1 MADFDISAVVGKNR
15 AQTTRRCEIT
25 KDVDF
30 ADIATGLAAG
40 ETAIFMTTPK
50 NFVYEGCDA
59 FLLEAEGATGT
70 LDIGTEA
77 DTDGLLDGGNAN
89 GTAGTSIAKAGTEA
103 IVAGTF
109 MSSTALVLAIA
120 AAQPTLDSA
129 RVRVVVRG
137 YIIEDL
143 S

>member
-1 MADFDISAVVGKNR
+1 MADFDITDVVGKNR
-15 AQTTRRCEIT
+15 SQETRRCEIT

-40 ETAIFMTTPK
+40 ETAIFMMTPK
-50 NFVYEGCDA
+50 NFVFEGCDA

-77 DTDGLLDGGNAN
+77 NPDGLLDGGNAN
-89 GTAGTSIAKAGTEA
+89 GSAGTHIAKAGTEA
-103 IVAGTF
+103 IVAGEF
-109 MSSTALVLAIA
+109 MSETNLVLAIA

-137 YIIEDL
+137 YIIENL
-143 S
+143 T